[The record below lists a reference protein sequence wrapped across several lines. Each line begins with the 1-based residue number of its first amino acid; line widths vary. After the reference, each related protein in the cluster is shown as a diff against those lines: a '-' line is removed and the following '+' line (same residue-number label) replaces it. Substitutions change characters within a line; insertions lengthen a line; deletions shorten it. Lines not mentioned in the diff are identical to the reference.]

1 MSTHP
6 KNQPSFPPGRRWKTG
21 FNVVVRTIL
30 VAAIV
35 VMVNYLGGLFFGR
48 FYLSSQT
55 RVELSPR
62 TVSILHSLTNHVTV
76 TLYYDK
82 QDDFYPTVAALL
94 NEYYLV
100 NPDISVKTVDYVR
113 DAGEAEKIKE
123 QCKLNSPTDK
133 NLIIFDAGD
142 KQVKIAN
149 GNALVQY
156 AAGEISRDKRLE
168 FRPVAFRGEMMFTSM
183 LLAVINPKPLKAY
196 FLEGHGEPSLEDTS
210 ETGYFKFASILAQN
224 FIQVRPL
231 ELLGDNPVPVDCNLL
246 IIAGPRTAFS
256 NLELEKIDQYLSS
269 QSGRLLVLLNY
280 ASIQEP
286 TGIEDI
292 LKRWDVDVTADT
304 VRDLKNTTS
313 TSGTDVTVRKFSQ
326 HPVVNPL
333 TQSALQM
340 ILPRPVGRINRQNPS
355 ADAPKV
361 EEIAFSGPDST
372 LMGERGETPHS
383 YPLMVAVEQNPVK
396 GVPNPRGNTRIV
408 VVGDSIFLDNLVIEG
423 GLGGANRDFVGYAVN
438 WLLDRPTLLEGIGP
452 RPVTEFRL
460 IMTRAQQHN
469 VRWLLLGA
477 LPGGIL
483 MLGGLAW
490 LRRRK

>member
-1 MSTHP
+1 MATHS
-6 KNQPSFPPGRRWKTG
+6 KTQPSFSSGRRWKIG

-30 VAAIV
+30 VLAVV
-35 VMVNYLGGLFFGR
+35 VMVNYLGGFFFGR
-48 FYLSSQT
+48 FYFSSQT

-82 QDDFYPTVAALL
+82 QDDFYPAVVALL
-94 NEYYLV
+94 NEYHSV
-100 NPDISVKTVDYVR
+100 NPNISVKTVDYVR

-123 QCKLNSPTDK
+123 QYKLNSPTDK
-133 NLIIFDAGD
+133 NLIIFDCEGRI
-142 KQVKIAN
+142 KIAN
-149 GNALVQY
+149 GKALIQY
-156 AAGEISRDKRLE
+156 APGAISRDKRLE

-210 ETGYFKFASILAQN
+210 EIGYFKFASILAQN
-224 FIQVRPL
+224 FIQVQPL
-231 ELLGDNPVPVDCNLL
+231 QLLGDSPVPADCNLL
-246 IIAGPRTAFS
+246 VIAGPRTALS
-256 NLELEKIDQYLSS
+256 NLELEKIDRYLS

-286 TGIEDI
+286 TGIENI
-292 LKRWDVDVTADT
+292 LKQWGANVGADVVQDP
-304 VRDLKNTTS
+304 KNTI
-313 TSGTDVTVRKFSQ
+313 SGQDVIVYNFSQ

-333 TQSALQM
+333 TRLALQL
-340 ILPRPVGRINRQNPS
+340 ILPRPVSRVNWQNPP

-361 EEIAFSGPDST
+361 DELAFSGPDSV
-372 LMGERGETPHS
+372 LAGERGEMPHS
-383 YPLMVAVEQNPVK
+383 YPLMAAVEQNPVK
-396 GVPNPRGNTRIV
+396 GVANPRGTMRMIA
-408 VVGDSIFLDNLVIEG
+408 VGDSFFLGNRQIES
-423 GLGGANRDFVGYAVN
+423 GANRDFASYAVN

-460 IMTRAQQHN
+460 IMTRTQQYN
-469 VRWLLLGA
+469 VRWFLLGA
-477 LPGGIL
+477 LPGSIL